1 MSTGYQITEQNA
13 LHFLTFTIVDWVDL
27 FTRKVYRDIVIDAFS
42 FYSKA
47 RGLDIYGYV
56 IMSNHVHALLHQ
68 PDGKL
73 SDTIRDFKKYTARKI
88 IEAVSVEAES
98 RREWILHRFSWNAS
112 LRNNVPNYQVWTHDN
127 HAVEIW
133 SKKFFDQKLNYIH
146 ANPVRAGLVR
156 EQEEWI
162 YSSAADLTIP
172 LPLLPVKTWL
182 GDNCNQEIADH
193 SSLVGD

>member
-27 FTRKVYRDIVIDAFS
+27 FTRKVYRDIVVDTLN
-42 FYSKA
+42 FYINS
-47 RGLDIYGYV
+47 RDLQVYGYV
-56 IMSNHVHALLHQ
+56 IMSNHVHALLYQ

-88 IEAVSVEAES
+88 IEAVKAEPES

-112 LRNNVPNYQVWTHDN
+112 LRNNVDHYQVWTHEH
-127 HAVEIW
+127 HAVEIR

-146 ANPVRAGLVR
+146 ANPVRAGWVR
-156 EQEEWI
+156 EPEEWI
-162 YSSAADLTIP
+162 YSSAADLCNSM
-172 LPLLPVKTWL
+172 PLLAIRRWDEDDTIRRL
-182 GDNCNQEIADH
+182 ETTRA
-193 SSLVGD
+193 